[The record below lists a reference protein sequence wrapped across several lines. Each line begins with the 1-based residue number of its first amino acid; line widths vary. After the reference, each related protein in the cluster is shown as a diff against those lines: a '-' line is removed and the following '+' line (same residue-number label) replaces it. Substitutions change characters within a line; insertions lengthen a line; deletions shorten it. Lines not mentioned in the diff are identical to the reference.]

1 MADIAEVMEYL
12 RDKSVALVGNAQSI
26 FDTAHGKAIDAHDV
40 VIRFNRGFIT
50 APDAQGSKTDILLL
64 ACELTAEELQR
75 FGTKFT
81 INRSSKTKCG
91 DITLDDIYRRRYRK
105 KYDAYPSTGMMAINL
120 CKTAGAKSID
130 LYGFDFGKTQTYYN
144 PADYVTRHDFATEE
158 AIIKD
163 WQKRGI
169 LTINENH

>member
-1 MADIAEVMEYL
+1 MADIAEIMEYL
-12 RDKSVALVGNAQSI
+12 SDKSVALVGNAQSI

-75 FGTKFT
+75 FGAKYT
-81 INRSSKTKCG
+81 INRSGKTICG
-91 DITLDDIYRRRYRK
+91 DITLDDVYRRRYRK